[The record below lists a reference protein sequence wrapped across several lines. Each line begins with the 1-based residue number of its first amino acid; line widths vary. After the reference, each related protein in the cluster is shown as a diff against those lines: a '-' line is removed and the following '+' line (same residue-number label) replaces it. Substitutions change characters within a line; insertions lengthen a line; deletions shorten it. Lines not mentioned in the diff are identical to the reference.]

1 MFRFLKTVVFL
12 VRICIINV
20 GLESE
25 ILSFCSVR
33 IYINTTNA
41 LLAEKNLR
49 LVRFVL
55 LKNTKYYGS
64 CALTRNGRSGV

>member
-12 VRICIINV
+12 VRMCIINV

-25 ILSFCSVR
+25 NLRLCGVL

-41 LLAEKNLR
+41 LLAEKSLR
-49 LVRFVL
+49 LVKFV
-55 LKNTKYYGS
+55 
-64 CALTRNGRSGV
+64 